1 MIRADIA
8 REIQA
13 LPFQEQFEM
22 LEYLAR
28 SLRQQ
33 SQAHPASSVAPRS
46 LAAGAEALRADYQN
60 DPDLTAF
67 TALDGEDFQAAR

>member
-1 MIRADIA
+1 MIRADIV

-13 LPFQEQFEM
+13 QSFQEQFEM

-33 SQAHPASSVAPRS
+33 SRAHPPSGTAPRS
-46 LAAGAEALRADYQN
+46 LAAAAEALRADYQN

-67 TALDGEDFQAAR
+67 TALDCENFHAAR